1 MKDTVTNKE
10 LFSAIMDSRD
20 RSDSSTAGLHKKID
34 DLVEKRIT
42 PLERT
47 VDKIWIYWS
56 MGVVLLSFVGT
67 MTFDWIKIK
76 FFRNL

>member
-1 MKDTVTNKE
+1 MKDTVSNQQLYE
-10 LFSAIMDSRD
+10 AIIKIHTSIDEAMDKVD
-20 RSDSSTAGLHKKID
+20 
-34 DLVEKRIT
+34 KRIT